1 MIVHFC
7 KFEHTE
13 KSYFIKIW
21 KNMGKIKQYHSILA
35 SLLWIYYL
43 LAENHSVEIR
53 VREQFLWADPI
64 NNTFKEFCKQL
75 YDSENNDCLKL
86 IYFSVSCPLRLYK
99 KDLGQNPIHPQ
110 EIIKDWNRKTSFQIS
125 CHSD

>member
-1 MIVHFC
+1 
-7 KFEHTE
+7 
-13 KSYFIKIW
+13 
-21 KNMGKIKQYHSILA
+21 MGKIKQYHSILA

-64 NNTFKEFCKQL
+64 SNTFKEFCKQL

-99 KDLGQNPIHPQ
+99 KRSRPKPNSSTGNYQGL
-110 EIIKDWNRKTSFQIS
+110 K
-125 CHSD
+125 